1 MNALVMN
8 YLVTEGHAAAAET
21 FAAESGT
28 PGAPLCCARLPSG
41 FAPDAPLPHPL
52 AGVELGSIAARMAVR
67 AAVASGDVAGA
78 IERVNDLDPD
88 VLEQRPSLLF
98 ALQRQRLIELIR
110 AGDVDAALDFA
121 AEYLAPHAATDAAFL
136 AEVEQALALLVFAT
150 PADAPPPLSELL
162 APAQRATAAG
172 ELNAAILNSQGQESG
187 AFACARPNVLSGSDA
202 FPAQSRGCRGCSS
215 SCYTRKHRCAR
226 GSRVAA
232 HQCAELCPSPFQLA
246 ESTTFPSIV
255 DVSTGVLESA
265 HAAEGLD

>member
-28 PGAPLCCARLPSG
+28 PGASQQRIRAASGLALRRLPLLR
-41 FAPDAPLPHPL
+41 A
-52 AGVELGSIAARMAVR
+52 AGVELGAIAARMAVR

-110 AGDVDAALDFA
+110 AGDVDAALEFA

-136 AEVEQALALLVFAT
+136 EEVEQALALLVFAS
-150 PADAPPPLSELL
+150 PADAPQPLAELL
-162 APAQRATAAG
+162 APSQRAAAAG

-187 AFACARPNVLSGSDA
+187 ATLLSPVSLRCFTDA
-202 FPAQSRGCRGCSS
+202 AWQSRGCRGCSS
-215 SCYTRKHRCAR
+215 TCCTRKHR
-226 GSRVAA
+226 RVRRMQRVMRQTADA
-232 HQCAELCPSPFQLA
+232 S
-246 ESTTFPSIV
+246 
-255 DVSTGVLESA
+255 
-265 HAAEGLD
+265 

>member
-1 MNALVMN
+1 M
-8 YLVTEGHAAAAET
+8 
-21 FAAESGT
+21 
-28 PGAPLCCARLPSG
+28 RLT
-41 FAPDAPLPHPL
+41 HPL

-136 AEVEQALALLVFAT
+136 AEVEQALALLVFSS

-187 AFACARPNVLSGSDA
+187 ALAPPVECPKPSSPLTRAPT
-202 FPAQSRGCRGCSS
+202 QSRGCRGCSN
-215 SCYTRKHRCAR
+215 SCCTRKHWC
-226 GSRVAA
+226 GSSVC
-232 HQCAELCPSPFQLA
+232 HSHVLA
-246 ESTTFPSIV
+246 PR
-255 DVSTGVLESA
+255 
-265 HAAEGLD
+265 

>member
-1 MNALVMN
+1 MMN

-28 PGAPLCCARLPSG
+28 PGAPPQRAASALPPQQGLQPHTPPAR
-41 FAPDAPLPHPL
+41 A
-52 AGVELGSIAARMAVR
+52 AGVELGSIAARLAVR

-78 IERVNDLDPD
+78 IEAVNDLDPD

-136 AEVEQALALLVFAT
+136 AEVEQALALLVFAS
-150 PADAPPPLSELL
+150 PADAPPPLAELL
-162 APAQRATAAG
+162 APAQRAAAAG

-187 AFACARPNVLSGSDA
+187 ASMRFLLPRPARLVLT
-202 FPAQSRGCRGCSS
+202 PSS
-215 SCYTRKHRCAR
+215 AR
-226 GSRVAA
+226 RAA
-232 HQCAELCPSPFQLA
+232 
-246 ESTTFPSIV
+246 
-255 DVSTGVLESA
+255 
-265 HAAEGLD
+265 AAEAAQAAAARANTGARIKKRNCALAFR